1 MRSLF
6 VAVAAVAAVC
16 ASCTPAS
23 PMAGAMT
30 KPMPAPAPP
39 AAPAGPTVGQEAAVT
54 VSSVGSCPQDCWNE
68 GAVQAGC
75 DPNADDSCLCGPFFD
90 AVTTCVSQTC
100 SIGDSL
106 QVLNTLEPL
115 C

>member
-1 MRSLF
+1 MWSLF
-6 VAVAAVAAVC
+6 VAVFAVAAAC
-16 ASCTPAS
+16 ASCSPAA
-23 PMAGAMT
+23 PMSGAMT
-30 KPMPAPAPP
+30 KSMATPAPP
-39 AAPAGPTVGQEAAVT
+39 AGPTGPTVGQEAAVN
-54 VSSVGSCPQDCWNE
+54 VLSVGSCPQECWNE
-68 GAVQAGC
+68 SAAQVGC

-100 SIGDSL
+100 STGDSL